1 MNDIAEEGVYVWDD
15 GSPVTH
21 TRFIPGDPNN
31 YQNQDCMALMRVDG
45 GFADIQCDWQKV
57 FICESDYSKLSS
69 WTLNN

>member
-21 TRFIPGDPNN
+21 TRFTQGDPNN
-31 YQNQDCMALMRVDG
+31 YYDQDCMALMRVDG
-45 GFADIQCDWQKV
+45 GFGDIQCYWQKF
-57 FICESDYSKLSS
+57 FICESNYSKLSS